1 MKFICEKQALYQA
14 VTHVSKGVAQKSTIP
29 ALEGIRMQLK
39 PGILQLTGYDLEFG
53 IQTHVEVETE
63 DTGEFIINA
72 RLLSEAV
79 KRFSGNTIVFE
90 IDEQLAV
97 SMYCDATEF
106 HIAAM
111 SAEDY
116 PALPTLEMETG
127 ITLEQEILK
136 SMIQQTYYAASLNET
151 KPVLTGELF
160 ETIGEDLYVVAIDG
174 YRLAI
179 RNEKIASPEPYRF
192 VVPKR
197 TLLEVASLL
206 KEDAEMPCILSAG
219 VSHIVFSFNGYIVFS
234 RLLEGEFH
242 NYRSSIPTTFE
253 TEVILK
259 TQDLISCLERCS
271 LLINSKFNSPIRC
284 TFTAGKLNIRCET
297 GIGKIN
303 DTIPVQISGPDVVIG
318 FNNRY
323 LLEAAKASDC
333 DQIKIQLTGGNHVA
347 KIVPMQG
354 ESFIFL
360 LMPIQLR

>member
-1 MKFICEKQALYQA
+1 MKFICEKQAIYQA
-14 VTHVSKGVAQKSTIP
+14 VSHVSKGVAQKSTIP
-29 ALEGIRMQLK
+29 ALEGIRMLLRNGQ
-39 PGILQLTGYDLEFG
+39 LQLTGYDMEFG
-53 IQTHVEVETE
+53 IQTYLEVES
-63 DTGEFIINA
+63 DDAGEFVINA

-79 KRFSGNTIVFE
+79 KRFSGSTIVFE

-106 HIAAM
+106 HISAM

-116 PALPTLEMETG
+116 PVLPSLDTETG
-127 ITLEQEILK
+127 MALEQDVLK
-136 SMIQQTYYAASLNET
+136 SMINQTYYAASLNEA

-160 ETIGEDLYVVAIDG
+160 ETVGEDLRVVAIDG

-179 RNEKIASPEPYRF
+179 RNEKIASPEAYRF

-206 KEDAEMPCILSAG
+206 KEDAENPCIITASR
-219 VSHIVFSFNGYIVFS
+219 SHIVFSFNGYQVFS

-242 NYRSSIPTTFE
+242 NYQSSIPASFE
-253 TEVILK
+253 TEVVLH

-271 LLINSKFNSPIRC
+271 LLINSKFNAPIRC
-284 TFTAGKLNIRCET
+284 TFSGGKLNVRCQT

-303 DTIPVQISGPDVVIG
+303 DTISAQISGPDVVIG

-333 DQIKIQLTGGNHVA
+333 ERIKLQLTGGNHVA
-347 KIVPMQG
+347 KMVPMQG
-354 ESFIFL
+354 EDFIFL
-360 LMPIQLR
+360 LMPIQLK